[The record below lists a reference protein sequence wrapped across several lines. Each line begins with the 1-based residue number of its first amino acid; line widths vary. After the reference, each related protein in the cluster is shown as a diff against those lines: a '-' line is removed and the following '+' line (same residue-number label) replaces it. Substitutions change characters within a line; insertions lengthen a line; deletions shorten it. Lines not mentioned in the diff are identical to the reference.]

1 MSLLETWVPRPGP
14 VREFAVVNLV
24 NTVGSGLF
32 LAGGSLFFTRGL
44 GLPVQTVALGLSMGV
59 GVGLL
64 VSVGF
69 GRLADR
75 YTPRP
80 VYVGLLV
87 LQALAMTSYPFVQT
101 EAQFL
106 ALAVVSGIA
115 DRGIAGTV
123 GAVIQ
128 GITGGTDRVRV
139 RAQLRSTTNVGLAF
153 GALLAGIA
161 LSWDTELAYAVLV
174 WCNALI
180 FAAAAVMVRNI
191 SMGSPAPRLDH
202 AQARPFTDRPYLI
215 VTLLNGLL
223 SLHVSTLSFA
233 LPLWVAA
240 STDAPLWVVSA
251 MLAINTV
258 LVVVL
263 QAPLSGLASDF
274 SRARR
279 SAILA
284 GTALAL
290 SCLTMALTPSTRG
303 LETVAVLLIWIVIF
317 TFGEL
322 TQASCQF
329 FVGFEM
335 APDHAQ
341 GAYQSVFALGPG
353 IMRAAAPLLLSAVVL
368 SQGARGWLVLAV
380 GFCLTGAGLAMAVR
394 PPTGQAPLTESTP
407 MTESVVG

>member
-1 MSLLETWVPRPGP
+1 MSILDVWVPRPGP
-14 VREFAVVNLV
+14 VREFAVVNLI

-32 LAGGSLFFTRGL
+32 LAGGALFFTRGL
-44 GLPVQTVALGLSMGV
+44 GLPVDTVALGLSMGL
-59 GVGLL
+59 GVGLF

-75 YTPRP
+75 FTPRP
-80 VYVGLLV
+80 VYVGLLL
-87 LQALAMTSYPFVQT
+87 LQALSMTSYPFVQT
-101 EAQFL
+101 EGQFL
-106 ALAVVSGIA
+106 AIAVVSGIA

-153 GALLAGIA
+153 GALLAGFA
-161 LSWDTELAYAVLV
+161 LSWDTELAYAALV

-180 FAAAAVMVRNI
+180 FAVAAIMVRRIN
-191 SMGSPAPRLDH
+191 MGRPPPRSDH
-202 AQARPFTDRPYLI
+202 GRARPLTDRPYLR
-215 VTLLNGLL
+215 VTLFNGLM

-240 STDAPLWVVSA
+240 GTDAPLWVVSA
-251 MLAINTV
+251 MLAINTA
-258 LVVVL
+258 LVVML

-274 SRARR
+274 PRARR

-284 GTALAL
+284 GAVLSL

-303 LETVAVLLIWIVIF
+303 LETVAVLLVWIVIF

-322 TQASCQF
+322 AQASCQF

-341 GAYQSVFALGPG
+341 GSYQSVFALGPG

-368 SQGARGWLVLAV
+368 SQGARGWLVLAA
-380 GFCLTGAGLAMAVR
+380 GFCLAGLLLALAVR
-394 PPTGQAPLTESTP
+394 PPAAQSAP